1 MKCCKDK
8 ISKRILKRFLFVD
21 FYLLI
26 KKKENKALI
35 FSFVR
40 RFVLYFST
48 NVKSIHRLIEENCK
62 KLDGVVTRVENRL
75 RGGEERRRRKSKY
88 PLPFTVEINHFFART
103 SELSWNVTAIPRC
116 GGKEKLRVP
125 GRKGVEEGGGITK
138 ESLLVE
144 RVR

>member
-1 MKCCKDK
+1 MILVFHPLITFQTWRYELRHLGKYYIIIAIKVNKKKSKLKCCKDK

-88 PLPFTVEINHFFART
+88 PLP
-103 SELSWNVTAIPRC
+103 SP
-116 GGKEKLRVP
+116 LRN
-125 GRKGVEEGGGITK
+125 K
-138 ESLLVE
+138 SLFCTNE
-144 RVR
+144 WT